1 MVIIYARFVH
11 NFMFFYGENQLYFIT
26 FMIFNE
32 TCEYLFVRLYSRR
45 NIAKNNICVVHF
57 FHNLLPLIDIFDDC
71 TFHTHPSLR
80 KDFVANSLYMIIF
93 LPNLGHFLIFI
104 DFSSVYLLLKNTFS
118 YYFH

>member
-1 MVIIYARFVH
+1 
-11 NFMFFYGENQLYFIT
+11 MFFYGENQLYFIT

-80 KDFVANSLYMIIF
+80 KDFVANSLYMII
-93 LPNLGHFLIFI
+93 LLLDLGYISIFI
-104 DFSSVYLLLKNTFS
+104 DFFS
-118 YYFH
+118 CILQSIYYFKTYFLTIFIECIK